1 MKRYLLP
8 LAVAVSVAVTSVG
21 IAGTPAKAVSELE
34 KINKE
39 LSRVKREIKSAQ
51 AAENEAKRE
60 IIRIREQKEQYSAQ
74 VAKLQ
79 KDIDATSKKL
89 QNLNKQV
96 NDVEA
101 NLEFT
106 KQELK
111 EAEQRVTER
120 DALLKSRLQLLY
132 MNGFVNYLDVLL
144 SSTSFVD
151 FLDRM
156 TALQSIVGQDK
167 EILELNIA
175 DKRTVELKKKDVEAQ
190 LDYVSGLLVQTVE
203 LKKTLQNKQ
212 QNRQVAISSLENKEE
227 NLEELTAEQEQQ
239 LLELADK
246 QAKLVKKQQEIKNK
260 NKKKKKTVKKYTGG
274 QLKWPVPSSERI
286 TSQWGT
292 RVHPITK
299 RKHTH
304 SGLDIGAPNG
314 TTIVA
319 AASGTVIL
327 AQWYG
332 GYGNC
337 IIIEHKE
344 GFRTLYGHI
353 RSGGIKVKVGDEV
366 SAGEKIAEVGS
377 TGNSTGN
384 HLHFGVY
391 VNNKSVDPEPYL
403 R

>member
-1 MKRYLLP
+1 MKRYILP

-21 IAGTPAKAVSELE
+21 IPGTPAKAVSELE
-34 KINKE
+34 KINQE
-39 LSRVKREIKSAQ
+39 LDRVKREIKSAQ
-51 AAENEAKRE
+51 DAEKNAKAE
-60 IIRIREQKEQYSAQ
+60 IKRIREQKEEYSAQ
-74 VAKLQ
+74 VAELQ
-79 KDIDATSKKL
+79 KEIDSTSKKL
-89 QNLNKQV
+89 QNLNKQID
-96 NDVEA
+96 DVES

-106 KQELK
+106 TQELK
-111 EAEQRVTER
+111 DAEQRVVDR

-132 MNGFVNYLDVLL
+132 MNGFVKYLDVLL

-156 TALQSIVGQDK
+156 TALQSIVEKDK

-175 DKRTVELKKKDVEAQ
+175 DKQTVEMKKKDVEAQ
-190 LDYVSGLLVQTVE
+190 LDYVSQLLAQTVE
-203 LKKTLQNKQ
+203 LKRTLEKKQ
-212 QNRQVAISSLENKEE
+212 ANRQVAIASLESKED
-227 NLEELTAEQEQQ
+227 NLEELSAEQEQQ
-239 LLELADK
+239 LLKLADT

-260 NKKKKKTVKKYTGG
+260 NKKKSTVKKYTGG
-274 QLKWPVPSSERI
+274 QLTWPVPSSERI
-286 TSQWGT
+286 TSEWGT
-292 RVHPITK
+292 RIHPITK
-299 RKHTH
+299 KKHTH
-304 SGLDIGAPNG
+304 SGIDIGAPNG

-366 SAGEKIAEVGS
+366 SAGQKIAEVGS

-391 VNNKSVDPEPYL
+391 VNNESVDPLPYL
-403 R
+403 K